1 MDFQKRVLVL
11 VCAAGLTAC
20 GGGGG
25 GLPTPALNPNTA
37 PILTDPGAIT
47 LLEGGTAV
55 ATIAGTDSE
64 NDSLTFALSSGDDE
78 SLFSMSSSG
87 ELSFIT
93 APDFEMPSDAG
104 GNNVYEVTVQVSDGA
119 LSDTQALTITITDA
133 FEGRVVDAP
142 IKGAQVFIDLNGDG
156 VQDEDEPSGV
166 TDDNGFFNVTM
177 FELPEGSSAKVI
189 SRGGTDI
196 LTGEE
201 LPDLAL
207 ISDVPSDITKPAH
220 VTPLTTVL
228 AAVDTAEGKAELLA
242 AMGITGTPEALLTI
256 DGWAA
261 AAEGDTGAMA
271 TQRINQ
277 QLGLLLQ
284 TASTALEGSSSAADV
299 SIKLARSVAME
310 VKNAASSAIGLDLT
324 SAEALQSV
332 LTEAL
337 SDVAPEITIAAATLN
352 AVATSVASV
361 NSVVADPKLDPL
373 SDVSADIVKAA
384 QKNLQSSIKDVVA
397 GTVSV
402 GVFNT
407 DTGLTKLFINVVLP
421 ADALDTDDD
430 GIADALDTDDDGDGV
445 KDNVDAFPKDATE
458 TKDADND
465 GLGDNADDFI
475 PADYDDGLFDEFDW
489 S

>member
-1 MDFQKRVLVL
+1 
-11 VCAAGLTAC
+11 
-20 GGGGG
+20 
-25 GLPTPALNPNTA
+25 
-37 PILTDPGAIT
+37 
-47 LLEGGTAV
+47 
-55 ATIAGTDSE
+55 
-64 NDSLTFALSSGDDE
+64 
-78 SLFSMSSSG
+78 MSSSG

-93 APDFEMPSDAG
+93 APDFEIPLDAG
-104 GNNVYEVTVQVSDGA
+104 GDNIYEVTVQVSDGA
-119 LSDTQALTITITDA
+119 LLDTQALTVTITDA

-156 VQDEDEPSGV
+156 VQDDDEPSGV

-177 FELPEGSSAKVI
+177 FELPAGSSAKVI

-196 LTGEE
+196 LTGQE

-207 ISDVPSDITKPAH
+207 ISDVPSDITKPAN

-242 AMGITGTPEALLTI
+242 AMGITGTPEALLTS

-284 TASTALEGSSSAADV
+284 TAAAALEGSGSTADL
-299 SIKLARSVAME
+299 SIKLAQSVAAE
-310 VKNAASSAIGLDLT
+310 VKKAASSATGLDLT
-324 SAEALQSV
+324 SAEALQTV

-337 SDVAPEITIAAATLN
+337 SDAAPEVAIEAATLT

-361 NSVVADPKLDPL
+361 NTVIADPKLDPL
-373 SDVSADIVKAA
+373 SDVSAEIVKAA
-384 QKNLQSSIKDVVA
+384 QTNLQSSVKDVVA

-402 GVFNT
+402 DVFNT
-407 DTGLTKLFINVVLP
+407 DTGLTDLFTNVVLP
-421 ADALDTDDD
+421 ADAIDTDED

-475 PADYDDGLFDEFDW
+475 PADYDDGIFDEFDW